1 MSAVTPLPNGQSRSD
16 SYVMR
21 VRRSQSLLVTECV
34 RRIVYFFQAVYVSL
48 DGKQQ
53 FPNFQS

>member
-1 MSAVTPLPNGQSRSD
+1 MSAVTPLPNGQSHSG

-21 VRRSQSLLVTECV
+21 VRRSQSLLVTVYVC
-34 RRIVYFFQAVYVSL
+34 RIVYFFQAVYVSL

-53 FPNFQS
+53 LPNFQS